1 MVCSHCSAHCWMSK
15 ISKSCDSRHNLLRS
29 DQIIS
34 HTSIGWM
41 NFISCQLV
49 DIQLS
54 KPQPIT
60 TMKSM
65 GGKNLELKME
75 PPELWMGSMFAL
87 CYINFQRNPTQDHKK
102 VANARFRR
110 KYPQAG
116 ICICICCN
124 FFYINN
130 VVGWADVDPTFQQ
143 ENRKWL
149 IADSVLLESEIKDLI
164 ESGLKE
170 HILWNW
176 RTYIAKGRQ
185 KSKNFPSCFVKDN
198 CSMALD
204 SDWRQ
209 AERTIGFWTNVL
221 GLVPYLSFNPHFS
234 IRWILSHTQC

>member
-102 VANARFRR
+102 VAMLDFDENIHKQGFVFN
-110 KYPQAG
+110 
-116 ICICICCN
+116 CICCN
-124 FFYINN
+124 FFISIMLSAGLMLTQLSNKKI
-130 VVGWADVDPTFQQ
+130 G
-143 ENRKWL
+143 
-149 IADSVLLESEIKDLI
+149 
-164 ESGLKE
+164 SG
-170 HILWNW
+170 
-176 RTYIAKGRQ
+176 
-185 KSKNFPSCFVKDN
+185 
-198 CSMALD
+198 
-204 SDWRQ
+204 
-209 AERTIGFWTNVL
+209 
-221 GLVPYLSFNPHFS
+221 
-234 IRWILSHTQC
+234 